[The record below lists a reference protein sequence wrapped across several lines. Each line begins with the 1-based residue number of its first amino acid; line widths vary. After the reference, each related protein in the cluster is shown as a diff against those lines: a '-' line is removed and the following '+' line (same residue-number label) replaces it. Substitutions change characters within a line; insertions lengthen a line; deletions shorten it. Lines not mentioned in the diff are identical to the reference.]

1 MEDSGRSGMVV
12 ASRAYIVV
20 VGLLDVG
27 FFLSGLHIFGL

>member
-27 FFLSGLHIFGL
+27 FFSFWPLVCR